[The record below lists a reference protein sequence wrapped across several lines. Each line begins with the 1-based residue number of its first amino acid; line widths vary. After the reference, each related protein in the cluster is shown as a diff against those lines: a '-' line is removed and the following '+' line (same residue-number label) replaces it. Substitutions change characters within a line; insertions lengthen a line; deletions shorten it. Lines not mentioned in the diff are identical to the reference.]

1 MTELIIIAK
10 LSPSSSLAGLIG
22 FILNLPMI
30 SCSYSSIY
38 VAAAPIYV
46 AAALEKYQNIWIE
59 VFAKLS
65 PSSSQIQL
73 QLGLSLALFPNY
85 PTTRPP
91 HPTRPDHPTAGI
103 VDFSNF

>member
-1 MTELIIIAK
+1 MAAA
-10 LSPSSSLAGLIG
+10 P
-22 FILNLPMI
+22 
-30 SCSYSSIY
+30 IY

-85 PTTRPP
+85 PTTRPD
-91 HPTRPDHPTAGI
+91 PTRPPKLTRPSAGI
-103 VDFSNF
+103 VDLSNFLTN